1 MLQVQVTLLGGFV
14 VTVGGVPIADASWKR
29 RHAAAV
35 VKVLALAPGQR
46 LHREQVMD
54 LLWPQDTIAEAVPKL
69 HKAAHFAR
77 RAIGVPDAV
86 VLRGDQ
92 VVLCPG
98 GSVTV
103 DAVQFEELARR
114 ALATG
119 DAAAA
124 REALALYGGELL
136 PGDRYEEWAEPR
148 REQLQRSH
156 LDLLRLDGRWEAVAE
171 LDPGDE
177 RAHLALMRQYAA
189 TGDRHGAL
197 RQFERLDRA
206 LRQELG
212 VAPGREASALRDRLL
227 ADPGVFSRRDDP
239 LIGRDLEL
247 SVADGALLD
256 AAAGRSRTLV
266 VVGEAGSGKS
276 SLLAAVTAGAA
287 ELGMAAGHGTAA
299 RVEGAWPYAPVIEAL
314 CGVCRQDRA
323 LLRRLA
329 GRHREEIERARNGTA
344 GSWSGQSAHQPLF
357 LAAAELVSLAA
368 AGHGLLLTIDDIHD
382 ADDGSLRL
390 LHYLARSARGQRV
403 CIVLA
408 HRPVPAA
415 SPLEA
420 TRRSL
425 IERYG
430 AAELRLGPLTDHDA
444 AALIR
449 RYVADSP
456 AELVKLVTTLGRG
469 VPFLVTELAR
479 RAVLI
484 TGAGPGSAAGQDWGQ
499 ALQASVFAPLRPA
512 TREVLQRVAVVGAS
526 FDTDEFVA
534 LSGVA
539 EEEAFG
545 HLDDAL
551 GARIIEP
558 ASAGYRFRHGL
569 IRDALTGDVPAH
581 WRRQVHRNTARRLV
595 KLGASPAR
603 IGHHFLAAGAGPD
616 AVPHLLSAAETE
628 SAVGAYRDALALVDA
643 IRPHAVGQCRT
654 RALSLRADLL
664 TAIGDPMA
672 GPAYRDALGGAGP
685 ADARR
690 LRARLANSA
699 VMAGDLATAA
709 AALDGLDTDGGAD
722 DADILLARGKYA
734 FFTADFDAA
743 RTAAEQAQRLILAGE
758 RNWQVLD
765 LVTLRGLLAHRSDQW
780 FAQMGAELYRTREDP
795 GMAGVIFDGYLCSA
809 EYLLYG
815 PTPYPEVLELARD
828 LYRTAERSGARRA
841 AAFARALTGEAAL
854 LTGDLDLAAAELTEA
869 CTEHRDLGSGAG
881 EAHSLQRLA
890 EVRLAQGDDAAA
902 RRLLERA
909 LPLARDSIVAKHLLH
924 RVFGTMI
931 RAAASRPEA
940 IQAAER
946 AESMLGWDDFCQFCS
961 IMLAVPATIAY
972 ARGGDLDA
980 ARRHLAAAM
989 RSAPVWRDTAWEAG
1003 LAEAEA
1009 AVAAASGDPG
1019 TARARLQRA
1028 VGQFQRV
1035 GQPLDAERCR
1045 RAVGLIAREPA
1056 GRGSRPAAARRSG
1069 RRREQLQGDV
1079 VRVAERQARTVA
1091 RVLDLAV
1098 GHAQRVQAGGPLG
1111 QLGAARAAERD
1122 VVKAGPALVECVLA
1136 VQVGKAVQPEQRAA
1150 QLVDDVPERA
1160 GVLVQDR
1167 LDAEDAGVP
1176 GLADRQVGHRYGDVR
1191 DGGDGS

>member
-1 MLQVQVTLLGGFV
+1 MAAAGKLMPEIQVTLLGRFA
-14 VTVGGVPIADASWKR
+14 VTVGGVPVADASWKR

-46 LHREQVMD
+46 LHREQVID
-54 LLWPQDTIAEAVPKL
+54 LIWPQDTIAEAVPKL

-92 VVLCPG
+92 VVLGPG
-98 GSVTV
+98 DSVTV

-114 ALATG
+114 ALAAG
-119 DAAAA
+119 DSAAA
-124 REALALYGGELL
+124 REALALYGGGLL
-136 PGDRYEEWAEPR
+136 PGDRYEQRAEPR
-148 REQLQRSH
+148 RDQLQRCH

-177 RAHLALMRQYAA
+177 RAHLALMRQFAA
-189 TGDRHGAL
+189 SGDRHGAL

-212 VAPGREASALRDRLL
+212 LAPGPEASALRDRLL
-227 ADPGVFSRRDDP
+227 ADPGVFPRRDDP

-247 SVADGALLD
+247 SVADVALLD

-276 SLLAAVTAGAA
+276 SLLTAVSTGAA

-299 RVEGAWPYAPVIEAL
+299 PVEGAWPYAPVIEAL
-314 CGVCRQDRA
+314 CGVCRQDQA
-323 LLRRLA
+323 LLTRLA
-329 GRHREEIERARNGTA
+329 GRHREEIERARNGTPASWA
-344 GSWSGQSAHQPLF
+344 GHSAHQPLF
-357 LAAAELVSLAA
+357 LAAAELVRLATA
-368 AGHGLLLTIDDIHD
+368 ERGLLLTIDDVHD

-408 HRPVPAA
+408 HRPVPVA
-415 SPLEA
+415 SALEA

-430 AAELRLGPLTDHDA
+430 AAELRLGPLGDRDV

-449 RYVADSP
+449 RHVAEPP

-479 RAVLI
+479 RAVL
-484 TGAGPGSAAGQDWGQ
+484 TPGAGPGRAAGQDWGQ
-499 ALQASVFAPLRPA
+499 ALQASMFTRLRPT
-512 TREVLQRVAVVGAS
+512 TREVLQRVAVAGAS
-526 FDTDEFVA
+526 FDTDEFSA
-534 LSGVA
+534 LSGVP
-539 EEEAFG
+539 EQEAFG

-551 GARIIEP
+551 AAGIIEP
-558 ASAGYRFRHGL
+558 VSAGYRFRHCL

-581 WRRQVHRNTARRLV
+581 RRRQVHRDTARRLV
-595 KLGASPAR
+595 ELGASPAR
-603 IGHHFLAAGAGPD
+603 IGHHFLAAGAGAD

-643 IRPHAVGQCRT
+643 IRSHAVGRCRT

-672 GPAYRDALGGAGP
+672 GSAYREALGGAGP

-709 AALDGLDTDGGAD
+709 AALDGLDPDGCAD

-734 FFTADFDAA
+734 LFTGDFDAA
-743 RTAAEQAQRLILAGE
+743 RAAAEQAQRLILAGE

-780 FAQMGAELYRTREDP
+780 FAQIGAELNRTRANP
-795 GMAGVIFDGYLCSA
+795 GMAGAIFDGYLCSA

-815 PTPYPEVLELARD
+815 PMPYAEVIELARD
-828 LYRTAERSGARRA
+828 LRGTAERSGARRA

-854 LTGDLDLAAAELTEA
+854 LSGQLDLAAAELTEA
-869 CTEHRDLGSGAG
+869 SAEHRDLGSGAG

-890 EVRLAQGDDAAA
+890 EVRLAQGDAAEA

-909 LPLARDSIVAKHLLH
+909 FPLARNSIVAKHLLH

-931 RAAASRPEA
+931 GAAASRSEA
-940 IQAAER
+940 REAAER
-946 AESMLGWDDFCQFCS
+946 AEPMLGWDDFCQFCS
-961 IMLAVPATIAY
+961 IMLAVPATIAC
-972 ARGGDLDA
+972 ARDGDLDA

-989 RSAPVWRDTAWEAG
+989 RSASAWRDTAWEAG
-1003 LAEAEA
+1003 LAEAQA

-1019 TARARLQRA
+1019 TARTLLQRA
-1028 VGQFQRV
+1028 AGQFQQV

-1045 RAVGLIAREPA
+1045 RTLGLIAREPA
-1056 GRGSRPAAARRSG
+1056 GREIPAR
-1069 RRREQLQGDV
+1069 
-1079 VRVAERQARTVA
+1079 
-1091 RVLDLAV
+1091 
-1098 GHAQRVQAGGPLG
+1098 
-1111 QLGAARAAERD
+1111 
-1122 VVKAGPALVECVLA
+1122 
-1136 VQVGKAVQPEQRAA
+1136 
-1150 QLVDDVPERA
+1150 
-1160 GVLVQDR
+1160 
-1167 LDAEDAGVP
+1167 
-1176 GLADRQVGHRYGDVR
+1176 
-1191 DGGDGS
+1191 

>member
-1 MLQVQVTLLGGFV
+1 MPEIQVTLLGRFV
-14 VTVGGVPIADASWKR
+14 VRVGGVPVADASWKR
-29 RHAAAV
+29 RHAAVV
-35 VKVLALAPGQR
+35 VKVLALAPGRR
-46 LHREQVMD
+46 LHREQVID
-54 LLWPQDTIAEAVPKL
+54 LVWPEGTIAEAVPKL

-98 GSVTV
+98 GRVTV

-114 ALATG
+114 ALAAG
-119 DAAAA
+119 DAGTA

-136 PGDRYEEWAEPR
+136 PGDRYEEWAAPR

-156 LDLLRLDGRWEAVAE
+156 LDLLRLEGRWEAVAE

-212 VAPGREASALRDRLL
+212 VAPGPEASALRDRLL
-227 ADPGVFSRRDDP
+227 ADPAVFSRRDDP

-247 SVADGALLD
+247 SVADEALLD
-256 AAAGRSRTLV
+256 AAAGRSRTLLV
-266 VVGEAGSGKS
+266 AGEAGSGKS
-276 SLLAAVTAGAA
+276 SLLTAVTAGAA
-287 ELGMAAGHGTAA
+287 ELGLATGHGTAA
-299 RVEGAWPYAPVIEAL
+299 PVEGAWPYAPVIEAL
-314 CGVCRQDRA
+314 YGVCRQDPG
-323 LLRRLA
+323 LLARLA
-329 GRHREEIERARNGTA
+329 GRHREDIERARNGRP
-344 GSWSGQSAHQPLF
+344 GSWAGQSAHQPLF

-368 AGHGLLLTIDDIHD
+368 AGRGLLLTIDDVHD
-382 ADDGSLRL
+382 ADDASLRL
-390 LHYLARSARGQRV
+390 LHYLARSVRGQRV

-415 SPLEA
+415 GLAGNGLEA

-425 IERYG
+425 IERHG
-430 AAELRLGPLTDHDA
+430 ATELRLGPLSDHDA

-449 RYVADSP
+449 RYVAEPP
-456 AELVKLVTTLGRG
+456 AELIKLITTLGRG

-479 RAVLI
+479 QAVLG
-484 TGAGPGSAAGQDWGQ
+484 TGAGPGPAAGPDWGQ
-499 ALQASVFAPLRPA
+499 ALQASMLARLRPA
-512 TREVLQRVAVVGAS
+512 TREVLQRVAVAGSS
-526 FDTDEFVA
+526 FDTDEFAA

-539 EEEAFG
+539 EEEAFS

-551 GARIIEP
+551 ATGIIEP
-558 ASAGYRFRHGL
+558 ASTGYRFRHCL
-569 IRDALTGDVPAH
+569 IREALTGDVPAH
-581 WRRQVHRNTARRLV
+581 RRRQVHRDTARRLAE
-595 KLGASPAR
+595 LGASPAR
-603 IGHHFLAAGAGPD
+603 IGRHFLAAGAGAE

-643 IRPHAVGQCRT
+643 IRPHAVGPCRT

-709 AALDGLDTDGGAD
+709 AALDGLDADGGAD

-743 RTAAEQAQRLILAGE
+743 MAAAEQAQRLILAGE

-780 FAQMGAELYRTREDP
+780 FAQMGAELNRTRDDP
-795 GMAGVIFDGYLCSA
+795 AMAGAIFDGYLCSA

-815 PTPYPEVLELARD
+815 PTPYAEVMELARD
-828 LYRTAERSGARRA
+828 LRGTAERSGARRA

-854 LTGDLDLAAAELTEA
+854 LSGHLDLAAAELTEA
-869 CTEHRDLGSGAG
+869 SAEHRDLGSGAG

-890 EVRLAQGDDAAA
+890 EVRLVQGDDEEA

-961 IMLAVPATIAY
+961 IMLAVPATIAC

-980 ARRHLAAAM
+980 AGRHLAAAM
-989 RSAPVWRDTAWEAG
+989 RSAPVWRDTAWQAG
-1003 LAEAEA
+1003 LAEAQA

-1019 TARARLQRA
+1019 AARTLLQRA
-1028 VGQFQRV
+1028 AGQFQQV

-1045 RAVGLIAREPA
+1045 RTLGLIARESA
-1056 GRGSRPAAARRSG
+1056 GREVPARR
-1069 RRREQLQGDV
+1069 RP
-1079 VRVAERQARTVA
+1079 
-1091 RVLDLAV
+1091 LA
-1098 GHAQRVQAGGPLG
+1098 GQAGG
-1111 QLGAARAAERD
+1111 ANSSRAMLSGSRND
-1122 VVKAGPALVECVLA
+1122 R
-1136 VQVGKAVQPEQRAA
+1136 PE
-1150 QLVDDVPERA
+1150 P
-1160 GVLVQDR
+1160 
-1167 LDAEDAGVP
+1167 
-1176 GLADRQVGHRYGDVR
+1176 
-1191 DGGDGS
+1191 